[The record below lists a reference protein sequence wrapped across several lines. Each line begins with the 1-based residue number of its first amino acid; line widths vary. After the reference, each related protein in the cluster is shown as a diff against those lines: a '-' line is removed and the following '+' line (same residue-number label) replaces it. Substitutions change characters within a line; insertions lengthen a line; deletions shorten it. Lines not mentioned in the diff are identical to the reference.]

1 LNKGRQSG
9 GALQDKD
16 GTMSTLP
23 NSVLAIDVSKA
34 VLDTAGYPKP
44 WRRQLPNTGAGIG
57 RIIAE
62 AKRRGAMVV
71 FEATSI
77 YDRSLL
83 AALDRSGL
91 PYHRANP
98 RKAREYARAAG
109 FLAKT
114 DLVEAE
120 MLASYAAHIPLRLAE
135 PVAAERAALRTLTDR
150 RDQLVEMRK
159 AEQVRLQQTEPPA
172 IRAELESHIGELTS
186 RIAAYEVEIAAA
198 LRQDALA
205 NPACWLITAPGV
217 ATITAAGLLAL
228 LPELGHRS
236 AKTIVALV
244 GLAPLAKDSGRRR
257 GKRAIWGGRPAV
269 RRLLYLAARHAARH
283 PAFKVFAARLAAA
296 GKPPKV
302 VLIAVARKL
311 LIILNLKLQQQR
323 PFRDA
328 IA

>member
-1 LNKGRQSG
+1 MNKGRPS

-23 NSVLAIDVSKA
+23 NSVLAIDVSKEF
-34 VLDTAGYPKP
+34 LDTAGWPKS
-44 WRRQLPNTGAGIG
+44 WQRRLPNDGAGIG
-57 RIIAE
+57 RIVAE
-62 AKRRGAMVV
+62 AKRRGATVV
-71 FEATSI
+71 LEATSV
-77 YDRSLL
+77 YDRKLI
-83 AALDRSGL
+83 AALDRSAL

-114 DLVEAE
+114 DRVDAE
-120 MLASYAAHIPLRLAE
+120 MLASYAAHVPLRLAE
-135 PVAAERAALRTLTDR
+135 PVPGERTALRALTDR
-150 RDQLVEMRK
+150 RDQLVEVRK
-159 AEQVRLQQTEPPA
+159 AEQVRLQQIEQPA
-172 IRAELESHIGELTS
+172 IRSEIETHIAELTR
-186 RIAAYEVEIAAA
+186 RIADYEAEIATA

-205 NPACWLITAPGV
+205 DQARWLVTAPGV

-228 LPELGHRS
+228 LPELGRRS

-244 GLAPLAKDSGRRR
+244 GLAPLARDSGRRR

-283 PAFKVFAARLAAA
+283 AAFKSFAARLAAA
-296 GKPPKV
+296 GKPPKL

-311 LIILNLKLQQQR
+311 LIVLNLMLQQQR

-328 IA
+328 VA